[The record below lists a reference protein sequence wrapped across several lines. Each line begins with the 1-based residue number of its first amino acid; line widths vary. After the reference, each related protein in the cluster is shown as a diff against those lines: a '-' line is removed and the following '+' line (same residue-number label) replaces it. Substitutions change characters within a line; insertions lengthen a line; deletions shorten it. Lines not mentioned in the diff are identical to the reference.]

1 MPLNS
6 LLKVCSNKKT
16 RGKLTVTEVK
26 KMEPEEFI
34 EKIKKAFARVI
45 AMPEWMQTIL
55 LQDID
60 AAIENRI
67 RTMEIIIQSQ
77 NPES

>member
-1 MPLNS
+1 MPFNS
-6 LLKVCSNKKT
+6 LLKVCSSKKPEINFS
-16 RGKLTVTEVK
+16 VTEVK

-55 LQDID
+55 LEDID

-67 RTMEIIIQSQ
+67 RTMEIIIQSHSQ
-77 NPES
+77 ES

>member
-1 MPLNS
+1 
-6 LLKVCSNKKT
+6 
-16 RGKLTVTEVK
+16 
-26 KMEPEEFI
+26 METEEFI

-55 LQDID
+55 LEDID

-77 NPES
+77 NSTNDP

>member
-1 MPLNS
+1 
-6 LLKVCSNKKT
+6 
-16 RGKLTVTEVK
+16 
-26 KMEPEEFI
+26 MEPEEFI

-55 LQDID
+55 LEDID

-67 RTMEIIIQSQ
+67 RTMEIIIQSHSQ
-77 NPES
+77 ES